1 MSAATDQAG
10 RSPADLL
17 RLAHAAFCACTTP
30 FIYTVHLN
38 HPAPGAVWAAGLVQR
53 YRAWLEYP
61 GNVLV
66 AHAPFGHLSTL
77 VAASR
82 PGCPDTSD
90 EGVRDPQ
97 DIYTTAERAALLRK
111 ASAALRKVAHVSGWA
126 LPIEPD
132 PSASGGRV
140 LHAFF
145 AFPGIL
151 TVSDRAAGQV
161 FAVSQPGRPT
171 VLDVEATQA
180 AARTSPIEK
189 GPA

>member
-1 MSAATDQAG
+1 MSAATNPAG

-30 FIYTVHLN
+30 FLYTVHLN
-38 HPAPGAVWAAGLVQR
+38 HPAPGASWAAGLVQR
-53 YRAWLEYP
+53 YTAVLTYP
-61 GNVLV
+61 GTVLV
-66 AHAPFGHLSTL
+66 RHTPYGIRPGL
-77 VAASR
+77 VTASR
-82 PGCPDTSD
+82 PGDPETPDD
-90 EGVRDPQ
+90 AAHDPA
-97 DIYTTAERAALLRK
+97 DIYTDAERRALLRK
-111 ASAALRKVAHVSGWA
+111 ASAALRKVAHLSGWA

-180 AARTSPIEK
+180 AARTSLIEK